1 MPGGCPR
8 TTVSLEARPHF
19 YAQDHRVSYRLDLK
33 SNQPREKKKKG
44 LKRYTW
50 TNLETKADSLN
61 S

>member
-33 SNQPREKKKKG
+33 SNQPWEKKNRFKKIYMDKLRDKG
-44 LKRYTW
+44 RFT
-50 TNLETKADSLN
+50 
-61 S
+61 